1 MDDNRSK
8 NKISLDILIEEY
20 VIKRMDFNNQ
30 DGEVASS
37 QNLEN
42 PAEGDCVAQAAK
54 DHIREQIIKEV
65 KQDLT
70 KKEIQEI
77 KDNAQK
83 AYQKSKIKE
92 KHQML
97 KATLTQ
103 GIFLAFLVGLL
114 VNQVTN
120 WIAKGTNETLGWTIG
135 LSLVFFFMIAI
146 LFIYMLG
153 SELLKLWDEGEED

>member
-20 VIKRMDFNNQ
+20 VIKRMVPNNQ

-37 QNLEN
+37 QNLVN
-42 PAEGDCVAQAAK
+42 PAEEDCVAQAAK

-65 KQDLT
+65 KQGLT

-135 LSLVFFFMIAI
+135 LSLVFFSMIAI